1 MTTATAAPPT
11 VAEATPAKDTHNT
24 GTGPKPVK
32 AENAEMLAKAAPE
45 TDANIERRSGLIVKV
60 RNAVAAVRGLVY
72 DRAKLQAIVVG
83 YLAELLST
91 KPTNKQLAEALNEPY
106 DPSYH
111 GPKPVTATVH
121 SPESGLPIE
130 LEVSKQNPDPYRQQ
144 VRRYKILAHI
154 EARIVPDKAEWELS
168 KVKDGIII
176 NDERFTSPVDALRSG
191 KVSMEAVFQAY
202 VNILQP
208 KTLVLSKW
216 STSQVKEARKAA
228 KTVKVT
234 VRQYDKK
241 MNREQKVRV
250 EPHLS
255 AHIFF
260 GLVDGLIQAAVA
272 ADTFRLP
279 KSNADTLVAGLSELS
294 APVNAPQAEPTPAA

>member
-1 MTTATAAPPT
+1 MTTATVAPPT
-11 VAEATPAKDTHNT
+11 VAEATPAKSMGLT
-24 GTGPKPVK
+24 KPLG
-32 AENAEMLAKAAPE
+32 APNAEMLERSAPE
-45 TDANIERRSGLIVKV
+45 TDAHAERRSGLIVKV

-72 DRAKLQAIVVG
+72 DRAKLQAIVIG

-91 KPTNKQLAEALNEPY
+91 KPTNKQLAEALSEPY
-106 DPSYH
+106 DPGYH
-111 GPKPVTATVH
+111 GPKPITAVIH
-121 SPESGLPIE
+121 SAESGLPID

-154 EARIVPDKAEWELS
+154 EARIVPDKAEWDLS
-168 KVKDGIII
+168 KVKDGLVI

-202 VNILQP
+202 INILNP
-208 KTLVLSKW
+208 KTVILSKW

-228 KTVKVT
+228 KTVRVT

-260 GLVDGLIQAAVA
+260 GLVDGLIQTAIA
-272 ADTFRLP
+272 ADLFRLS
-279 KSNADTLVAGLSELS
+279 KQNADTLVAGLSELC
-294 APVNAPQAEPTPAA
+294 APVQAEPTPAT